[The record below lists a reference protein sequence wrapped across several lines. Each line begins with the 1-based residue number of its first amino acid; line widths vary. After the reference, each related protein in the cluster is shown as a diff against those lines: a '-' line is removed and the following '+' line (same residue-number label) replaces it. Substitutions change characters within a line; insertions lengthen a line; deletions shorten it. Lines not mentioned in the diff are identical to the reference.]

1 MEQLQQYLRTD
12 IGFYVSLFALLGIS
26 EQLSNGILG
35 THFDTKQ
42 LCDIFTFIFA
52 QLSIKHG
59 IDSALNSKR
68 GESPEQ
74 R

>member
-1 MEQLQQYLRTD
+1 MEIFDNLRQYLRTD
-12 IGFYVSLFALLGIS
+12 IGFYVSLFAFLGIT
-26 EQLSNGILG
+26 EQISNGIFG

-59 IDSALNSKR
+59 IDSALNSAK
-68 GESPEQ
+68 GVMP
-74 R
+74 

>member
-1 MEQLQQYLRTD
+1 MEQLRIYLRTD
-12 IGFYVSLFALLGIS
+12 IGFYVSLFAFLGIS

-42 LCDIFTFIFA
+42 LCDIFTFIFG

-59 IDSALNSKR
+59 IDSALNSAK
-68 GESPEQ
+68 GVMP
-74 R
+74 